1 MKNKS
6 CCLLIIV
13 LFASIHAMASDTSWP
28 PVTTETKPWTRWW
41 WLGSAVDKDNL
52 TYNISELG
60 KAGMGGVEIT
70 PIYGVKGNDNKNIDY
85 LSSRWMNMLAH
96 TETEARN
103 SGMKVD
109 MNTGT
114 GWPFG
119 GPEVTMEDAATKAI
133 FQKYT
138 AKGGENVSLKII
150 VNDPK
155 QKKVAY
161 LSRLMAY
168 SGKGKKLD
176 VTNLVSKEGD
186 FNWNAPKGDWKLIA
200 LFVGKTLQE
209 VKRSAPGGQGYVMD
223 HFSAKAVKN
232 YLTKFDNAFAREG
245 TSYPNSF
252 FNDSYEVYNADW
264 TPALLEEFQHR
275 RGYKLEDYFPEFLAK
290 GKTDISC
297 RVVSDYRQTLSEML
311 LTDFTEQWTAWAHSH
326 GAITRN
332 QAHGS
337 PANII
342 DLYAAVDIPE
352 CEIFGI
358 SDFDIPGLRKDSL
371 RKKNDGD
378 PVTLKMA
385 SSAAHITGKK
395 FTSSETFTWLTEHF
409 RTSLSQCKPEIDQ
422 VFTSGVNHVFFH
434 GTPYS
439 PREAAWPGWL
449 FYASVNMSPTNSIWK
464 DAPAF
469 FSYITRVQS
478 FLQYG
483 EPDNDLLVY
492 FPVYDIWYEQQ
503 SDYYYAFGIH
513 GLRDRLP
520 KFYRAVEKIRE
531 SGRDV
536 DYITDRYIMSATVEN
551 GLIKTI
557 GGTTYK
563 ALVLPA
569 VRFMPLETAQ
579 KLTQIAND
587 GAKIIFVDHY
597 PKGVPGLKDFNKRQS
612 KLHKLINRFP
622 SGNFSKSK
630 VKKIGKGQIITGKD
644 YDELLTM
651 ADIKDESFSKEFKGQ
666 YIRRKNETGY
676 HYFFTLLTNNPVT
689 NLIELAVDARSAVIF
704 DPLTGKSGKAQLLR
718 SRRNRPLLCLNLKPG
733 QSMIVKTYTNE
744 DVDVPDW
751 NYYQIIP
758 FRLLK
763 RNEGWKLNF
772 IQSEPA
778 IKDTFDLQG
787 LGSWTEL
794 SNPDL
799 KRNMGTGKYSI
810 KFNFKKTGKEYRLT
824 LGDVRESASVYV
836 NGQFV
841 ETLFSVPFETN
852 IGKYLNDG
860 ENLLEVEVTNLP
872 ANRIADYDR
881 RGVEWRIFNEI
892 NFVDLN
898 YKKTLYDKWE
908 TVPSGLL
915 GPVEIYEITPT
926 KSFMLD

>member
-1 MKNKS
+1 MKKKT
-6 CCLLIIV
+6 CCLLIIMF
-13 LFASIHAMASDTSWP
+13 FAAIHAMASDTGWP
-28 PVTTETKPWTRWW
+28 AVTSESKPWTRWW

-52 TYNISELG
+52 SYNISKLG
-60 KAGMGGVEIT
+60 KAGLGGVEIT
-70 PIYGVKGNDNKNIDY
+70 PIYGVKGNDANNISY
-85 LSSRWMNMLAH
+85 LTPRWMEMLAH
-96 TETEARN
+96 TENEARN

-119 GPEVTMEDAATKAI
+119 GPEVTLEDAATKAV
-133 FQKYT
+133 FQKYEVS
-138 AKGGENVSLKII
+138 GGKNISLNIT
-150 VNDPK
+150 VEDPK
-155 QKKVAY
+155 QRKVAY

-168 SGKGKKLD
+168 AATGKKLD
-176 VTNLVSKEGD
+176 LTKLVSKEG
-186 FNWNAPKGDWKLIA
+186 NLNCKLPKGEWQLIA
-200 LFVGKTLQE
+200 LFVSKTLQE

-223 HFSAKAVKN
+223 HFSTKAVKN
-232 YLTKFDNAFAREG
+232 YLTKFDSAFARDN
-245 TSYPNSF
+245 TPCPNTF

-264 TPALLEEFQHR
+264 TPTFLEEFQQR
-275 RGYKLEDYFPEFLAK
+275 RGYKLEDFFPELLGK

-297 RVVSDYRQTLSEML
+297 RVVSDYRETLGEML
-311 LTDFTEQWTAWAHSH
+311 LTDFTAQWTSWAHSH
-326 GAITRN
+326 GATTRN

-358 SDFDIPGLRKDSL
+358 TDFDIPGLRKDEM
-371 RKKNDGD
+371 RKINDGD

-449 FYASVNMSPTNSIWK
+449 FYASVNMSPTNSIWR

-483 EPDNDLLVY
+483 QPDNDLLVY

-503 SDYYYAFGIH
+503 ENYYFAFGIH
-513 GLRDRLP
+513 GLRARLP
-520 KFYRAVEKIRE
+520 KFYNTVEKIRE

-569 VRFMPLETAQ
+569 TRFMPPETLE
-579 KLTQIAND
+579 KLSHLARE
-587 GAKIIFVDHY
+587 GAKIIFTEHY
-597 PKGVPGLKDFNKRQS
+597 PESVPGLKDYRKRENRMKKMINTLPEANFAKSEMS
-612 KLHKLINRFP
+612 KW
-622 SGNFSKSK
+622 GN
-630 VKKIGKGQIITGKD
+630 GNIITGND
-644 YDELLTM
+644 FNELLTM
-651 ADIKDESFSKEFKGQ
+651 SGIYSESFSQSFKGQ

-676 HYFFTLLTNNPVT
+676 HYFFTQLTNNPVK
-689 NLIELAVDARSAVIF
+689 NWVPLAVHAQSALFF
-704 DPLTGKSGKAQLLR
+704 DPITGTSGKAKIRTANNATEVYMELE
-718 SRRNRPLLCLNLKPG
+718 PG
-733 QSMIVKTYTNE
+733 QSIILKTFTDKNVEAENWHYFT
-744 DVDVPDW
+744 PDGQKMTLPDNW
-751 NYYQIIP
+751 EIT
-758 FRLLK
+758 FK
-763 RNEGWKLNF
+763 E
-772 IQSEPA
+772 SEPA
-778 IKDTFDLQG
+778 IPGVFKTGKLI
-787 LGSWTEL
+787 SWTEL
-794 SNPDL
+794 ANENATKNRGTARYSTRFIWNDL
-799 KRNMGTGKYSI
+799 SAD
-810 KFNFKKTGKEYRLT
+810 EYRLS
-824 LGDVRESASVYV
+824 LGDVRESARVYL
-836 NGQFV
+836 NGNEV
-841 ETLFSVPFETN
+841 ATLFAVPFRTN
-852 IGKYLNDG
+852 IGKYLKQG

-872 ANRIADYDR
+872 ANSIRDYDR

-892 NFVDLN
+892 NFVDIN

-908 TVPSGLL
+908 TAPSGLL
-915 GPVEIYEITPT
+915 GPVTIQGLRYER
-926 KSFMLD
+926 

>member
-1 MKNKS
+1 
-6 CCLLIIV
+6 
-13 LFASIHAMASDTSWP
+13 
-28 PVTTETKPWTRWW
+28 
-41 WLGSAVDKDNL
+41 
-52 TYNISELG
+52 
-60 KAGMGGVEIT
+60 
-70 PIYGVKGNDNKNIDY
+70 
-85 LSSRWMNMLAH
+85 
-96 TETEARN
+96 
-103 SGMKVD
+103 MKVD

-119 GPEVTMEDAATKAI
+119 GPEVTVEDAATKAV
-133 FQKYT
+133 FQKYVVH
-138 AKGGENVSLKII
+138 GGENISLNIT
-150 VNDPK
+150 VDDPK
-155 QKKVAY
+155 QRKVAY

-168 SGKGKKLD
+168 AATGKKLD
-176 VTNLVSKEGD
+176 LTKLVSKEG
-186 FNWNAPKGDWKLIA
+186 NLNCKLPKGEWQLIA
-200 LFVGKTLQE
+200 LFVGKTFQE

-232 YLTKFDNAFAREG
+232 YLTKFDNAFAREN
-245 TSYPNSF
+245 TPCPNTF

-264 TPALLEEFQHR
+264 TPAFLEEFQHL
-275 RGYKLEDYFPEFLAK
+275 RGYKLEEYFPELLGK

-297 RVVSDYRQTLSEML
+297 RVVSDYRETLGEML
-311 LTDFTEQWTAWAHSH
+311 LTDFTGQWTSWAHSH
-326 GAITRN
+326 GATTRN

-358 SDFDIPGLRKDSL
+358 TDFDIPGLRKDEM
-371 RKKNDGD
+371 RKINDGD

-449 FYASVNMSPTNSIWK
+449 FYASVNMSPTNTIWR

-483 EPDNDLLVY
+483 QPDNDLLVY

-503 SDYYYAFGIH
+503 ENYYFAFAIH
-513 GLRDRLP
+513 GLRARLP
-520 KFYRAVEKIRE
+520 KFYNTVEKIRE

-551 GLIKTI
+551 GLIKTT
-557 GGTTYK
+557 GGATYK

-569 VRFMPLETAQ
+569 TRFMPPETLE
-579 KLTQIAND
+579 KLSQLANE
-587 GAKIIFVDHY
+587 GAKIIFTEHY
-597 PKGVPGLKDFNKRQS
+597 PEDVPGLKDLKRRQS

-630 VKKIGKGQIITGKD
+630 VKKIGKGQIIIGND

-651 ADIKDESFSKEFKGQ
+651 ANINGESFSKEFKGQ

-676 HYFFTLLTNNPVT
+676 HYFFTQLTNNSVN
-689 NLIELAVDARSAVIF
+689 NLVELGVDARSAVIF

-718 SRRNRPLLCLNLKPG
+718 SKRNRPLLYLNLKPG
-733 QSMIVKTYTNE
+733 QSIIVKTYTNE

-758 FRLLK
+758 FRIMK
-763 RNEGWKLNF
+763 QNEGWKLNF

-799 KRNMGTGKYSI
+799 KRNMGTGKYSL

-824 LGDVRESASVYV
+824 LGDVRESARVYL

-841 ETLFSVPFETN
+841 ETLFSIPFETN

-898 YKKTLYDKWE
+898 YRKTFYDKWE

-915 GPVEIYEITPT
+915 GPVEIYEVEPNHAGL
-926 KSFMLD
+926 LD